1 MSEVVIVTLP
11 FFAVVACGYFAGRF
25 YILSAAALD
34 GLNAFVYY
42 FALPA
47 LLFRVFAL
55 RPLQEILEW
64 SFLGAYVAGALPVF
78 VGSALICRAWF
89 RVGFAS
95 TVLHGLGS
103 SYGNVGYLAIPL
115 AVGIYGEA
123 AALPAALVLFAD
135 LMFFVAL
142 AIFLI
147 ELGRGARE
155 QGARPPLSVV
165 PTVLLNPF
173 LLAILVGLAVSAS
186 GFGLARPLDGFL
198 VLLGAAAGPCALF
211 ALGASLVGRNVAG
224 DLRAVAVML
233 ILKLLVMPALVWLS
247 MTEIFAVSP
256 SWAVVATL
264 SAAMPLASTTF
275 VLAQRYDIN
284 PRRFSTAILISTAL
298 AMLSVPLAVALMG
311 G

>member
-1 MSEVVIVTLP
+1 MSEVLIVTLP
-11 FFAVVACGYFAGRF
+11 FFAVVACGYLAGRF
-25 YILSAAALD
+25 DVLSAAALD

-64 SFLGAYVAGALPVF
+64 SFLGAYVAGALPLF
-78 VGSALICRAWF
+78 VGSAVICRLWF

-103 SYGNVGYLAIPL
+103 GYGNVGYLAIPL
-115 AVGIYGEA
+115 AVGVYGEA

-135 LMFFVAL
+135 LMFFVTL

-147 ELGRGARE
+147 ELSRGARE
-155 QGARPPLSVV
+155 QGARALLSVV

-198 VLLGAAAGPCALF
+198 VLLGAAASPCALF

-233 ILKLLVMPALVWLS
+233 VLKLLVMPPLVWLS
-247 MTEIFAVSP
+247 MTEVFAVP
-256 SWAVVATL
+256 RSWAVVATL
-264 SAAMPLASTTF
+264 AAAMPLASTTF

-284 PRRFSTAILISTAL
+284 PRRFSTAVLISTAL
-298 AMLSVPLAVALMG
+298 SVVTVPLVVALTG